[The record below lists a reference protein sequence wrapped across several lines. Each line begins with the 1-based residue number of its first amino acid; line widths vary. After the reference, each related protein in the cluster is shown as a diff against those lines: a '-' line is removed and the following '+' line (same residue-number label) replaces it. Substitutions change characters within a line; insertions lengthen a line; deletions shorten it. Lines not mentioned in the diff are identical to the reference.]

1 MFLKKVKQQHSRL
14 LYSEG
19 RKTVSLFT
27 GFRRSYFAFSNE
39 RDGQNERLNT
49 LELIHLLGRAGTESS
64 EIFSLKTKLKKPL
77 LLVFKVWTIQSV
89 DKHLCI
95 TYNCIAPKSVTAL
108 A

>member
-19 RKTVSLFT
+19 RKTVFLFT

-49 LELIHLLGRAGTESS
+49 LELIHLLGRASTESS
-64 EIFSLKTKLKKPL
+64 EIFSLKTEFKKNPFYWYLKYGL
-77 LLVFKVWTIQSV
+77 FKVWTNTSV
-89 DKHLCI
+89 
-95 TYNCIAPKSVTAL
+95 
-108 A
+108 